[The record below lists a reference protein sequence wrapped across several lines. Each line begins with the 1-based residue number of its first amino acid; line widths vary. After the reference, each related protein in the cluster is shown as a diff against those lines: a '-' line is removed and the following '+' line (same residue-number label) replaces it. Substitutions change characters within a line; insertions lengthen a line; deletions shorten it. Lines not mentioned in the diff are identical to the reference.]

1 MDPVLKTDSINSGTR
16 EINNSES
23 EENNSNGGGDIVY
36 NEDVRKRR
44 FLGKTSASDVFTIIC
59 AGAALLSDGYQNN
72 CMTMLNTVF
81 AKEYPHVYTSGL
93 KTRVSNALLIGE
105 VIGQVCVGLSCDY
118 LGRKWAIIA
127 TTSLIVI
134 GSILATAA
142 HGTTTAGMFWMLTV
156 ARGITGF
163 GVGGEYPASS
173 TSASEAANESVK
185 RRGGTFILVTNLPLS
200 LGGPF
205 ALIVFLIVYPAT
217 GLGAH
222 LSTTWRVMLGIGCIW
237 PLAIFYFRFK
247 MATSVLYKKSAVRK
261 NVPYLLVFKYYWR
274 RLLGTCGCWFIFD
287 FITFP
292 NGIFSG
298 TIISSVLNDT
308 SNLERVAEWNLLLGM
323 IAIPGVLVGAYL
335 ADRIGRKYTM
345 IIGFTGY
352 LVLGLTIGCAYKKIK
367 KIVPLFIIFYGL
379 FNSFGNLGPGDT
391 LGLVSSECYATPV
404 RGTLY
409 GLSAAV
415 GKAGAAIGTQAFI
428 PIQNNLG
435 KQWTFIIAA
444 ILGCIGI
451 IIAFF
456 CIPHLLE
463 DDLMLEDVRFER
475 YLRDNGWK
483 GSFGLKK
490 EDPEQDLEQ
499 DSQDLQEEIF
509 ITDESNNLKKD

>member
-1 MDPVLKTDSINSGTR
+1 
-16 EINNSES
+16 
-23 EENNSNGGGDIVY
+23 
-36 NEDVRKRR
+36 
-44 FLGKTSASDVFTIIC
+44 
-59 AGAALLSDGYQNN
+59 
-72 CMTMLNTVF
+72 
-81 AKEYPHVYTSGL
+81 
-93 KTRVSNALLIGE
+93 
-105 VIGQVCVGLSCDY
+105 
-118 LGRKWAIIA
+118 
-127 TTSLIVI
+127 
-134 GSILATAA
+134 
-142 HGTTTAGMFWMLTV
+142 
-156 ARGITGF
+156 
-163 GVGGEYPASS
+163 
-173 TSASEAANESVK
+173 
-185 RRGGTFILVTNLPLS
+185 
-200 LGGPF
+200 
-205 ALIVFLIVYPAT
+205 
-217 GLGAH
+217 
-222 LSTTWRVMLGIGCIW
+222 MLGIGCIW